1 MGTSNLAIET
11 TGLVRRFD
19 GVAAVDGVD
28 LRIDSGETFA
38 LLGPNGAGK
47 TTTIRMLC
55 LLLRPTA
62 GDVVVAGHD
71 LRSEPLAIKRAIALS
86 PQETAIA
93 EHLDAWENLS
103 LMARL
108 HQVDA
113 ATTRR
118 RSERLLVQFGL
129 IDRADERV
137 KRYSGG
143 MKRRLSIAMALVSE
157 PEVLFLD
164 EPTLGLDPQS
174 RRGLWEHITDLQGSV
189 TIVLTTHYLEEAEA
203 LADRV
208 AIIDNGR
215 IVAEGTPGQLK
226 AEIPDGQATVV
237 EADLDDVAVGALR
250 QRFTTVRCTPTG
262 VEIGDT
268 DASLDAVLDILRPLG
283 VTTRATYRK
292 HVTLDDVFIHLTGKE
307 LRA

>member
-11 TGLVRRFD
+11 AGLVRRFD
-19 GVAAVDGVD
+19 EVAAVDGID
-28 LRIDSGETFA
+28 LTIRAGETFA

-55 LLLRPTA
+55 VLLRPTS
-62 GDVVVAGHD
+62 GTVVVAGHD
-71 LRSEPLAIKRAIALS
+71 VHREPLEIKRAIALS

-93 EHLDAWENLS
+93 ANLDAWENLS

-108 HQVDA
+108 HQIDA
-113 ATTRR
+113 DTTRR
-118 RSERLLVQFGL
+118 RSERLLAQFGL
-129 IDRADERV
+129 LDRADERV

-174 RRGLWEHITDLQGSV
+174 RRSLWDHITDLQGSI

-208 AIIDNGR
+208 AIIDHGR
-215 IVAEGTPGQLK
+215 IVAEGTPSQLK
-226 AEIPDGQATVV
+226 SDVPDGQATVV
-237 EADLDDVAVGALR
+237 EADLDEAAVGALR
-250 QRFTTVRCTPTG
+250 RRFVSVKRTPTG
-262 VEIGDT
+262 AEIGDE

-283 VTTRATYRK
+283 VTTQATYRK
-292 HVTLDDVFIHLTGKE
+292 QVTLDDVFIHLTGRE